1 MLEFTK
7 RECEN
12 EYSVWC
18 TEEDDLVGEL
28 WYDEEKGWHLSSFEY
43 GTGYHINDLQD
54 VINKVNELN
63 SLDKGREYFKHQKEL
78 LDGNN

>member
-7 RECEN
+7 REYAN

-28 WYDEEKGWHLSSFEY
+28 WYDKEKGGISHLLIIVQVITLTICRISS
-43 GTGYHINDLQD
+43 T
-54 VINKVNELN
+54 
-63 SLDKGREYFKHQKEL
+63 R
-78 LDGNN
+78 

>member
-18 TEEDDLVGEL
+18 MEEDDLVGN
-28 WYDEEKGWHLSSFEY
+28 
-43 GTGYHINDLQD
+43 HINDLQD
-54 VINKVNELN
+54 ILNKVNN
-63 SLDKGREYFKHQKEL
+63 LDKGREYFKQQKEL

>member
-7 RECEN
+7 RECVN

-28 WYDEEKGWHLSSFEY
+28 WYDEEKGWHFSSYDYEV
-43 GTGYHINDLQD
+43 GYHINDLQEI
-54 VINKVNELN
+54 VNKVRELN
-63 SLDKGREYFKHQKEL
+63 SLDKGREYFKQQKEL

>member
-7 RECEN
+7 REYEN

-28 WYDEEKGWHLSSFEY
+28 WYDEEKGWHFSAYTYEV
-43 GTGYHINDLQD
+43 GYHINDLQEI
-54 VINKVNELN
+54 VNKVRELN
-63 SLDKGREYFKHQKEL
+63 NLDKGREYFKQQKEL

>member
-7 RECEN
+7 REYAN

-18 TEEDDLVGEL
+18 TEEDGLVGEL
-28 WYDEEKGWHLSSFEY
+28 WYDEEKGWHFSSFDDDI
-43 GTGYHINDLQD
+43 GYHINDLHD
-54 VINKVNELN
+54 ILNKVNELN
-63 SLDKGREYFKHQKEL
+63 DLDKGREYFKQQKEL

>member
-7 RECEN
+7 REYAN

-18 TEEDDLVGEL
+18 TEADDLVGEL
-28 WYDEEKGWHLSSFEY
+28 WYDKEKGWHFASFEDD
-43 GTGYHINDLQD
+43 TGYHINDLQD
-54 VINKVNELN
+54 IINKVNELN
-63 SLDKGREYFKHQKEL
+63 DLVKDSEYFKHQKEL

>member
-7 RECEN
+7 RECVN

-28 WYDEEKGWHLSSFEY
+28 WYDEEKGWHFSSYTYEV
-43 GTGYHINDLQD
+43 GYHINDLQEI
-54 VINKVNELN
+54 VNKVRELN

>member
-1 MLEFTK
+1 MLKFTK
-7 RECEN
+7 REYEN

-18 TEEDDLVGEL
+18 TEEDDFVGEL
-28 WYDEEKGWHLSSFEY
+28 WYGEEKGWHFSSFEY

-63 SLDKGREYFKHQKEL
+63 NLVKDSEYFKQQKEL

>member
-7 RECEN
+7 REYAN

-28 WYDEEKGWHLSSFEY
+28 WYDEEKGWHFSSFVDD
-43 GTGYHINDLQD
+43 TSYHIDDLHD
-54 VINKVNELN
+54 IINKVNELN

>member
-7 RECEN
+7 REYAN

-28 WYDEEKGWHLSSFEY
+28 WCDGEKGWHFSSYDYEV
-43 GTGYHINDLQD
+43 GYHINDLQEI
-54 VINKVNELN
+54 VNKVRELN
-63 SLDKGREYFKHQKEL
+63 SLDKGREYFKQQKEL

>member
-7 RECEN
+7 REYAN

-18 TEEDDLVGEL
+18 TEADDLVGEL
-28 WYDEEKGWHLSSFEY
+28 WYDEEKGWHFSIYTYEV
-43 GTGYHINDLQD
+43 GYHINDLQEI
-54 VINKVNELN
+54 VNKVRELN

>member
-7 RECEN
+7 RECVN

-28 WYDEEKGWHLSSFEY
+28 WYDEEDGWHFSSFEY
-43 GTGYHINDLQD
+43 GIGYHINDLQD
-54 VINKVNELN
+54 ILNKVNELN
-63 SLDKGREYFKHQKEL
+63 DLVKGREYFKQQKEL

>member
-7 RECEN
+7 RECVN

-28 WYDEEKGWHLSSFEY
+28 WYDKEKGWHFASFDY
-43 GTGYHINDLQD
+43 CTGYHINDLQD
-54 VINKVNELN
+54 ILNKVNELN
-63 SLDKGREYFKHQKEL
+63 DLDKGREYFKQQKEL

>member
-7 RECEN
+7 REYEN

-18 TEEDDLVGEL
+18 TEEYDFVGN
-28 WYDEEKGWHLSSFEY
+28 
-43 GTGYHINDLQD
+43 HINDLQD

-63 SLDKGREYFKHQKEL
+63 NLVKDSEYFKHQKEL

>member
-7 RECEN
+7 RECVN

-18 TEEDDLVGEL
+18 TEEDDLVGKL
-28 WYDEEKGWHLSSFEY
+28 WYNEEKGWHFSSFEY

-54 VINKVNELN
+54 ILNKVNELN
-63 SLDKGREYFKHQKEL
+63 DLVKDSEYFKQQKEL

>member
-18 TEEDDLVGEL
+18 TEEDDLVGN
-28 WYDEEKGWHLSSFEY
+28 
-43 GTGYHINDLQD
+43 HINDLQD
-54 VINKVNELN
+54 ILNKVNN
-63 SLDKGREYFKHQKEL
+63 LDKGREYFKQQKEL

>member
-7 RECEN
+7 REYEN

-28 WYDEEKGWHLSSFEY
+28 WYDEEDGWHFSSFEDVI
-43 GTGYHINDLQD
+43 GYHINDLQD
-54 VINKVNELN
+54 ILNKVNELN
-63 SLDKGREYFKHQKEL
+63 DLDKGREYFKQQKEL